1 MNEIQKPITVVR
13 SEFISNMASL
23 INNSGLPPF
32 IIEPIL
38 KDMLYDVKVMAQ
50 KQLEQDTAH
59 YYEMVAAYENC
70 ENADTYLKEREE

>member
-13 SEFISNMASL
+13 AEFISEMTSL

-38 KDMLYDVKVMAQ
+38 KDVLYDVRIMSQ

-59 YYEMVAAYENC
+59 YNEMLAKSDGNEPQC
-70 ENADTYLKEREE
+70 GD